1 MITQIAERTVPLAT
15 ALGQMIRV
23 GYLVDCT
30 DSVGRELDEA
40 LISWHLGSRRG
51 VELAVGVH
59 FDDAGRHIRLT
70 EGSDLQIT
78 LNHLS
83 NLNYKL
89 ILSRKGVVIG
99 YKIVTCLGLSK
110 VQFQG
115 QVCKLIQ
122 SILRG
127 AA

>member
-1 MITQIAERTVPLAT
+1 
-15 ALGQMIRV
+15 MIRV

-59 FDDAGRHIRLT
+59 FDDAGRYIRLT
-70 EGSDLQIT
+70 EGADLQIT